1 MGRKQQAGCALIS
14 LELKAPQA
22 DSKAGSQL
30 VGMQTDKCTVVPA
43 RMSQACRRDGGKAGT
58 RVETLAGDLGKR
70 RLDKEKLE

>member
-1 MGRKQQAGCALIS
+1 M
-14 LELKAPQA
+14 
-22 DSKAGSQL
+22 

-43 RMSQACRRDGGKAGT
+43 RVSQACRRGGGKAGT